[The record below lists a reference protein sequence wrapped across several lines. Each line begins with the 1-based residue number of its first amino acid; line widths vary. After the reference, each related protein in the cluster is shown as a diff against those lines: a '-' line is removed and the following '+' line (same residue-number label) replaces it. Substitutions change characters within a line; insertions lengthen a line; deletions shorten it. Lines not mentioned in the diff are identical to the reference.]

1 MASSQSGILPLSEW
15 QPVDHQGFNIRRAA
29 YIASGIMVPGAFMVA
44 WTLILLGIIEPMPAD
59 KYVSISL
66 FIGYWAAL
74 FAFVDNAGETRSWAK
89 KWHEF
94 LVVWLITSGCAQI
107 GWELP
112 AVYMKVEHL
121 YHLGS
126 ELQPDELIYWPW
138 WLYSVADTRY
148 MRPHE
153 AQLAH
158 EAMLGHS
165 GFLELL
171 AAYWL
176 SKGRYYKTALGI
188 AALTSWGA
196 FYGNTS
202 VIYLGEI
209 LVDYRNI
216 EDGAWGFWL
225 KWVGLNLQWSTM
237 SPAAAIGAIW
247 LLVQR
252 VKAET
257 AEEVAAGT
265 AQREA

>member
-1 MASSQSGILPLSEW
+1 MTAIPSLLEW
-15 QPVDHQGFNIRRAA
+15 HAAPRNGRCIRRSA
-29 YIASGIMVPGAFMVA
+29 YIASAIMVPGAFCIA
-44 WTLILLGIIEPMPAD
+44 WGLILAGVIAPSPAD

-74 FAFVDNAGETRSWAK
+74 FAFVDNPGEHRSWTS

-94 LVVWLITSGCAQI
+94 LVVWLITSGGAQI

-112 AVYMKVEHL
+112 AVYMKVDYL
-121 YHLGS
+121 YQLS
-126 ELQPDELIYWPW
+126 AELKSDQLIFWPW

-158 EAMLGHS
+158 EALLSHS
-165 GFLELL
+165 GFIELL

-176 SKGRYYKTALGI
+176 AKGKRYKTALGM
-188 AALTSWGA
+188 AVLANWGA

-209 LVDYRNI
+209 LVDYRNL

-225 KWVGLNLQWSTM
+225 KWVGLNLQWSVL
-237 SPAAAIGAIW
+237 SPAAAIGGIW

-252 VKAET
+252 VRAEAA
-257 AEEVAAGT
+257 AEIASSPHD
-265 AQREA
+265 